1 MDDDRDL
8 FDYGEGKTRG
18 EEAIDSAM
26 MLGAVI
32 LICVAVLLGLVAGV
46 GLTLWLT

>member
-8 FDYGEGKTRG
+8 FDYGEGKTPG

-26 MLGAVI
+26 MLATCILLIGAV
-32 LICVAVLLGLVAGV
+32 LVGLAAGV
-46 GLTLWLT
+46 ALTLWLT

>member
-8 FDYGEGKTRG
+8 FDYGEGKTRE

-26 MLGAVI
+26 MLGAVLLLTLAI
-32 LICVAVLLGLVAGV
+32 LLGLLAGV
-46 GLTLWLT
+46 ALTLWLT